1 MAVSCINRSNPYVL
15 VGVMAAGQL
24 TFVATNLE
32 GLVEVSR
39 GRTGLRAGRDWYRGR
54 EDASGGPPGPLRL
67 VLRKLSLQE
76 VGGNAVTVE
85 HDDEESSFKVTL
97 TGEYGGTKRRI
108 VAVFSIAGGWP

>member
-1 MAVSCINRSNPYVL
+1 MAVLCINRSNPYVL
-15 VGVMAAGQL
+15 VGVMAAGLL

-32 GLVEVSR
+32 GLVEVNR
-39 GRTGLRAGRDWYRGR
+39 GVGLRAGRDWYRGR

-76 VGGNAVTVE
+76 VARYAVTVE
-85 HDDEESSFKVTL
+85 HDDEEASFKVTS

-108 VAVFSIAGGWP
+108 GAVFSIAGGWP